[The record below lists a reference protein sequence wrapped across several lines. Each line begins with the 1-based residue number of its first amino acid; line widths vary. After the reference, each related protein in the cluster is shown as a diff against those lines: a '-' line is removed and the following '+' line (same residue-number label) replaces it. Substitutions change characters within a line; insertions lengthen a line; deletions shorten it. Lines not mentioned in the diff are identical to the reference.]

1 MSNLKKFLFMIP
13 LFAWSFSTTAETTE
27 IDNIAACAGVVIGNG
42 AVDFYMGDEEAFDV
56 AADIAYTAYL
66 SIVFEGQYSQDDL
79 QIADQILAVNLDKII
94 AAYNSETFNDVMYE
108 EVVRCYR
115 VLSSQLI
122 ASGQTIIDNYQN
134 WGQVKQSSLT
144 TIKRVLNAS

>member
-1 MSNLKKFLFMIP
+1 M
-13 LFAWSFSTTAETTE
+13 
-27 IDNIAACAGVVIGNG
+27 VIGNG

-66 SIVFEGQYSQDDL
+66 SIVFEGQYSQDDI
-79 QIADQILAVNLDKII
+79 QIADQILAINLDKII
-94 AAYNSETFNDVMYE
+94 AAYNSETFDDVMYE

-134 WGQVKQSSLT
+134 WDQVKQSSLT

>member
-1 MSNLKKFLFMIP
+1 
-13 LFAWSFSTTAETTE
+13 
-27 IDNIAACAGVVIGNG
+27 
-42 AVDFYMGDEEAFDV
+42 
-56 AADIAYTAYL
+56 
-66 SIVFEGQYSQDDL
+66 
-79 QIADQILAVNLDKII
+79 
-94 AAYNSETFNDVMYE
+94 MYE

-134 WGQVKQSSLT
+134 WDQVKQSSLT